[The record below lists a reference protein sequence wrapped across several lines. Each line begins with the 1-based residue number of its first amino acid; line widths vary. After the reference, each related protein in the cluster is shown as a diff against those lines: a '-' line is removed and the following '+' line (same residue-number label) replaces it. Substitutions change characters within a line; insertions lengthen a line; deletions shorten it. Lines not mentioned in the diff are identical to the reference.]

1 LLKSCADAHHGS
13 QYYLNVTL
21 LSAAADTPLLSTDL
35 WATSRQ
41 GWLFNGQQG
50 VAVVLRSASETIGSV
65 RGLSIAVWF
74 EADHT
79 YSAINEGRNVILSAT
94 TLAGV
99 SLRLTFTS
107 GLRREPRLSL
117 KVGRLSPQNLEGVG
131 DEQRLRQQRP
141 PFRARHETSSDY
153 ASSDRH
159 FAPGTPNAGG
169 SAEWQVQHLG
179 RTWQHAVLAFAGDG
193 RLTALWWNSKRQMGN
208 WVAPPTLGELPFG
221 ALETFSLGFDGGI
234 VGTHKGANGVTW
246 RTLAGLQGG
255 ISDVQVYDFE
265 VSDALV
271 AGLYAASDAACPPY
285 SPPPSP
291 RPPPPP
297 KPPHPSPPPRPS
309 PPPSPSP
316 PPPPPPPPPPSP
328 PPPSPPL
335 PPAPPGG
342 YSPPPHRLL
351 RCRRTH
357 RHLRDR
363 RILLRRPARRRR
375 LLLPCR
381 TTRQCQPPRPRRLHH
396 RRRVRRC
403 PQVAA

>member
-50 VAVVLRSASETIGSV
+50 VAVVLPSASETIGSV

-141 PFRARHETSSDY
+141 PFRARHAQRRRQRRMAGA
-153 ASSDRH
+153 ASG
-159 FAPGTPNAGG
+159 P
-169 SAEWQVQHLG
+169 HLAA
-179 RTWQHAVLAFAGDG
+179 R
-193 RLTALWWNSKRQMGN
+193 R
-208 WVAPPTLGELPFG
+208 
-221 ALETFSLGFDGGI
+221 
-234 VGTHKGANGVTW
+234 
-246 RTLAGLQGG
+246 AGLCRRWQADGAVVELEKADGKLGG
-255 ISDVQVYDFE
+255 
-265 VSDALV
+265 
-271 AGLYAASDAACPPY
+271 ASDA
-285 SPPPSP
+285 
-291 RPPPPP
+291 
-297 KPPHPSPPPRPS
+297 
-309 PPPSPSP
+309 
-316 PPPPPPPPPPSP
+316 
-328 PPPSPPL
+328 
-335 PPAPPGG
+335 G
-342 YSPPPHRLL
+342 
-351 RCRRTH
+351 
-357 RHLRDR
+357 
-363 RILLRRPARRRR
+363 
-375 LLLPCR
+375 
-381 TTRQCQPPRPRRLHH
+381 
-396 RRRVRRC
+396 
-403 PQVAA
+403 

>member
-1 LLKSCADAHHGS
+1 MLKSCADAHHGS

-50 VAVVLRSASETIGSV
+50 VAVVLPSASETIGSV

-99 SLRLTFTS
+99 SLRFTFTS

-117 KVGRLSPQNLEGVG
+117 KVGRLSPQNLE
-131 DEQRLRQQRP
+131 
-141 PFRARHETSSDY
+141 ASETSSDY

-208 WVAPPTLGELPFG
+208 WGLPRWVSSG
-221 ALETFSLGFDGGI
+221 ARL
-234 VGTHKGANGVTW
+234 HW
-246 RTLAGLQGG
+246 
-255 ISDVQVYDFE
+255 
-265 VSDALV
+265 
-271 AGLYAASDAACPPY
+271 
-285 SPPPSP
+285 
-291 RPPPPP
+291 
-297 KPPHPSPPPRPS
+297 PHP
-309 PPPSPSP
+309 
-316 PPPPPPPPPPSP
+316 
-328 PPPSPPL
+328 
-335 PPAPPGG
+335 
-342 YSPPPHRLL
+342 
-351 RCRRTH
+351 
-357 RHLRDR
+357 
-363 RILLRRPARRRR
+363 
-375 LLLPCR
+375 
-381 TTRQCQPPRPRRLHH
+381 PRRAGC
-396 RRRVRRC
+396 RC
-403 PQVAA
+403 AD